1 MLIEESHPVTAE
13 EQRKFWEDTLSNSR
27 LLLFSIDK
35 AILALTREERKSY
48 SMDTGQ
54 TTINVTLQDL
64 PSLINQRDKLIKQID
79 DLEDKLGLN
88 VTPGMFQGVPQW

>member
-1 MLIEESHPVTAE
+1 MLIDESHPVTAE
-13 EQRKFWEDTLSNSR
+13 DQRKFWEDTLSNSR
-27 LLLFSIDK
+27 VLLFNIDK
-35 AILALTREERKSY
+35 AILALTKEERKSY

-64 PSLINQRDKLIKQID
+64 PGLISQRDKLIKQID

-88 VTPGMFQGVPQW
+88 AQPGMFQGVPQW